1 MLKAICL
8 MRAPRPSEEDPEK
21 PVYHR
26 NVVYT
31 SKPSIDSRPVD
42 GSSTYPRHFPL
53 LQLPVELQLEVVDR
67 LYDLSIAAD
76 NTAERELLLNLRLY
90 VLNLD
95 LRTVLDGLTPD

>member
-1 MLKAICL
+1 

-21 PVYHR
+21 PVYLQ

-31 SKPSIDSRPVD
+31 SKPSIDSPPVD
-42 GSSTYPRHFPL
+42 GSSTYPGHFPL
-53 LQLPVELQLEVVDR
+53 LQLPVELQLEVIDR

-95 LRTVLDGLTPD
+95 SRTALDGLTPD